1 VNTNSDPLV
10 RAITEGTLSSS
21 QRNALADV
29 VQVLINETSGASVA
43 PEQRLMDQIVV
54 SAGRWDTLSDAW
66 RAVHGDLYPRAAVTK

>member
-1 VNTNSDPLV
+1 MNTNSDPLV
-10 RAITEGTLSSS
+10 RAITERTLSSS

>member
-1 VNTNSDPLV
+1 MNTNSDPLV